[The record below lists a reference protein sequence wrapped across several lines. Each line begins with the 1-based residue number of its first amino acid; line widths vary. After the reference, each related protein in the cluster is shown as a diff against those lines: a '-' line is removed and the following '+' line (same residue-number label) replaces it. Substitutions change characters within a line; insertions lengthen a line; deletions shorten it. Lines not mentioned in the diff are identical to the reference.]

1 MENLFDELIAS
12 GFDPGTFLF
21 AALIFT
27 VGSLA
32 LSFVGRLIFGE
43 KSALSNAV
51 SSAIGILFIYVATV
65 AVISI
70 GGELEQFRPFL
81 SPLPF
86 VRIESE
92 ELRIFMFQGAAHTEI
107 CSQLLS
113 MIILA
118 FLVNLLDTW
127 LPRGKNLFTWFV
139 WRCTTV
145 VFAILA
151 HWAVT
156 GFITSFLPG
165 VIVEYAP
172 TILLGLLVLMLAVG
186 ALKFVVGAALA
197 VVNPIIGA
205 LYTFFFANIIGKQ
218 ISKAMLSTAL
228 LTALVWAL
236 NEFGVTA
243 FSISAAA
250 LMAYLP
256 FLVILAVVW
265 YIVNRVL

>member
-1 MENLFDELIAS
+1 MDNFIDELVAA
-12 GFDPGTFLF
+12 GFDPGTFLI
-21 AALIFT
+21 AALLFA

-32 LSFVGRLIFGE
+32 LGFVGKLFLGE
-43 KSALSNAV
+43 NSGLSNAV
-51 SSAIGILFIYVATV
+51 SSAIGILFIYMATV
-65 AVISI
+65 AVMTI

-86 VRIESE
+86 VNIEGE
-92 ELRIFMFQGAAHTEI
+92 ELRIFSMQTAAHTEI
-107 CSQLLS
+107 CSQILS
-113 MIILA
+113 MVILA

-127 LPRGKNLFTWFV
+127 LPRGKHMVTWFI
-139 WRCTTV
+139 WRCATV
-145 VFAILA
+145 VLAILA

-156 GFITSFLPG
+156 GFISSFLPD

-186 ALKFVVGAALA
+186 ALKFVVGAAIA

-205 LYTFFFANIIGKQ
+205 LYTFFFANIIGKEV
-218 ISKAMLSTAL
+218 SKAVLSTAL

-236 NEFGVTA
+236 NEFGITV

-250 LMAYLP
+250 LMAYVP

-265 YIVNRVL
+265 YIVNRIL

>member
-1 MENLFDELIAS
+1 M
-12 GFDPGTFLF
+12 
-21 AALIFT
+21 
-27 VGSLA
+27 V
-32 LSFVGRLIFGE
+32 
-43 KSALSNAV
+43 
-51 SSAIGILFIYVATV
+51 
-65 AVISI
+65 
-70 GGELEQFRPFL
+70 
-81 SPLPF
+81 
-86 VRIESE
+86 
-92 ELRIFMFQGAAHTEI
+92 
-107 CSQLLS
+107 
-113 MIILA
+113 ILA

-127 LPRGKNLFTWFV
+127 LPRGKHLITWFL

-156 GFITSFLPG
+156 GLISSFLPD

-205 LYTFFFANIIGKQ
+205 LYTFFFANIIGKE

-228 LTALVWAL
+228 LTTLIWAL

-265 YIVNRVL
+265 LCGGDLTVMTMVLVAYGAALGLNTTVIPAAYGKDTKPGAAMAMISHAGAVISLPLMYALLTHLLKG